1 MGPPGLSGGLAFNV
15 KDFGAKGDG
24 VTNDAPPFTAALA
37 AAANGGEIVV
47 PSGTYNIASALSQT
61 ITGDISFR
69 GAGSGVTIL
78 GFPGGGDGL
87 TFTLG
92 SSAVVHVSG
101 FTMIRA
107 PATGATY
114 GNTGLTLTTTDI
126 TVVRQGICEI
136 KDVAF
141 VGGSFYWATGIHI
154 HLLNNV
160 SVNNIMYIAPNAT
173 GAGSG
178 EGIRIEGQSASAY
191 LTSARFSNILTQ
203 GGSVGLQIGDWVQ
216 GVYVDQSDFI
226 GCDYG
231 IRWSGI
237 LGDADLWLA
246 ITDSHFNAGT
256 RGVFSD
262 SGLSVQIVNTYTLHF
277 PIPSIDNIWAAFE
290 FHNMG
295 PGIISNNS
303 IYCIGSSSPS
313 AQEYAILLTGGNTIN
328 IIGNYIQTAK
338 NAGIYVNTTTY
349 TLITGNIAQLPAG
362 IPLVQYASVDPTNK
376 SYGNLFNGALTFS
389 GPWVSAVNDAA
400 AASAGVPVD
409 GVYLNGSAMMV
420 RVA

>member
-1 MGPPGLSGGLAFNV
+1 M
-15 KDFGAKGDG
+15 
-24 VTNDAPPFTAALA
+24 
-37 AAANGGEIVV
+37 
-47 PSGTYNIASALSQT
+47 
-61 ITGDISFR
+61 
-69 GAGSGVTIL
+69 TIL

-87 TFTLG
+87 TLTLG
-92 SSAVVHVSG
+92 ASAVAHVSG

-136 KDVAF
+136 EDVAF

-160 SVNNIMYIAPNAT
+160 SVNNIMYVAPNAT
-173 GAGSG
+173 GAGIG

-203 GGSVGLQIGDWVQ
+203 GGGVGLQIGDWVQ
-216 GVYVDQSDFI
+216 GVYVIDSDFI

-231 IRWSGI
+231 IRWSGVA
-237 LGDADLWLA
+237 GDADLWLSVA
-246 ITDSHFNAGT
+246 NTHFNAGT
-256 RGVFSD
+256 RGLFSD
-262 SGLSVQIVNTYTLHF
+262 IGLSTQVVNTYTLHF
-277 PIPSIDNIWAAFE
+277 PIPSIDNIWAAVE
-290 FHNMG
+290 FHNLG

-303 IYCIGSSSPS
+303 IYCIGSTSPS
-313 AQEYAILLTGGNTIN
+313 AQEYAILLTGGNTID
-328 IIGNYIQTAK
+328 IIGNYIQNAK

-362 IPLVQYASVDPTNK
+362 IPLVQYAAVHPSNK

-389 GPWVSAVNDAA
+389 GPWVNAVNDAA
-400 AASAGVPVD
+400 AATRACRLMAYTST
-409 GVYLNGSAMMV
+409 
-420 RVA
+420 VAR